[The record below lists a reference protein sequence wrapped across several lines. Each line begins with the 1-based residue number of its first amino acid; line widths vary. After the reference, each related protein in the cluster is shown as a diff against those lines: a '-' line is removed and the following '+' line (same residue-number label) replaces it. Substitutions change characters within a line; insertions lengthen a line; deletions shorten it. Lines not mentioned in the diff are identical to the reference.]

1 MVKEKIVIF
10 LFFLFFAL
18 YFFASPKIIHG
29 SNDGA
34 HFALL
39 RNLDT
44 GQIKLDDRLMP
55 YTGYVNFAK
64 YGEKRYSDRPP
75 GMAILAAPFYFVA
88 KGLSRVFPFELNSRE
103 MESSI
108 SGMQENNQDIFPA
121 RSFGIGIV
129 HLVPILLSAATISI
143 LFLFLCLYTTRVWP
157 SFVLASLF
165 GLGTLFAKYATVF
178 LSHNVSVFL
187 TMVVIWLLFRIKK
200 LDSHKKPWEYAV
212 LGFCLGFM
220 ALFEY
225 QMAILGLGVLIII
238 ISFGCRRF
246 FGIPLGQWI
255 NGAVLCFLA
264 WGAVPVLAM
273 ACYQYFLFDNPLSTT
288 YSYHGFYLYM
298 HTLAGVFSGNIIEGL
313 QGLLIQPYRNG
324 LFLVSPF
331 ILIGI
336 IGAMM
341 TLKRHRTEKAFLL
354 LIAVVHILIISSY
367 IEWHGGS
374 FYPRYIIWSAL
385 LLYLAGALWCL
396 ETWEKIRMKKEGLS
410 YWAEFIALVIFAVC
424 AGYGVYANLIDLPSF
439 FGGQNKSL
447 VLGGWSSY
455 LQGAAHWPLFVLI
468 IMIPASW
475 WACKLV
481 FSGAWVSS
489 GHLLK
494 KMFLVSFYV
503 GAGMFLLSASAQI
516 PDWRKRNILVLENF
530 HAWDIAQALPNDL
543 ETETVFLPTRYAE
556 NVTGTG
562 GNILYPVAYD
572 KPGFLAY
579 RLPKLSAGTRL
590 FLSVDFTITGVGNRV
605 EIALVSPSGSL
616 QPVFAIES
624 QGSETRH
631 LYSKELTGVDF
642 TEEGALVKITL
653 IAKSGA
659 KCLCD
664 ARLEFLE
671 IYSN

>member
-1 MVKEKIVIF
+1 
-10 LFFLFFAL
+10 
-18 YFFASPKIIHG
+18 
-29 SNDGA
+29 
-34 HFALL
+34 
-39 RNLDT
+39 
-44 GQIKLDDRLMP
+44 
-55 YTGYVNFAK
+55 
-64 YGEKRYSDRPP
+64 
-75 GMAILAAPFYFVA
+75 
-88 KGLSRVFPFELNSRE
+88 
-103 MESSI
+103 
-108 SGMQENNQDIFPA
+108 
-121 RSFGIGIV
+121 
-129 HLVPILLSAATISI
+129 
-143 LFLFLCLYTTRVWP
+143 
-157 SFVLASLF
+157 
-165 GLGTLFAKYATVF
+165 
-178 LSHNVSVFL
+178 
-187 TMVVIWLLFRIKK
+187 
-200 LDSHKKPWEYAV
+200 
-212 LGFCLGFM
+212 
-220 ALFEY
+220 
-225 QMAILGLGVLIII
+225 
-238 ISFGCRRF
+238 
-246 FGIPLGQWI
+246 
-255 NGAVLCFLA
+255 
-264 WGAVPVLAM
+264 
-273 ACYQYFLFDNPLSTT
+273 
-288 YSYHGFYLYM
+288 
-298 HTLAGVFSGNIIEGL
+298 
-313 QGLLIQPYRNG
+313 
-324 LFLVSPF
+324 
-331 ILIGI
+331 
-336 IGAMM
+336 
-341 TLKRHRTEKAFLL
+341 
-354 LIAVVHILIISSY
+354 
-367 IEWHGGS
+367 
-374 FYPRYIIWSAL
+374 
-385 LLYLAGALWCL
+385 
-396 ETWEKIRMKKEGLS
+396 
-410 YWAEFIALVIFAVC
+410 
-424 AGYGVYANLIDLPSF
+424 
-439 FGGQNKSL
+439 
-447 VLGGWSSY
+447 
-455 LQGAAHWPLFVLI
+455 
-468 IMIPASW
+468 MIPASW

-579 RLPKLSAGTRL
+579 RLPNLSAGTRL